1 MNIQLLLIIQIAVEV
16 ILCVAVVFL
25 LVQGFGKGRKVP
37 PVTPVL
43 GKSDLE
49 QLKALLDES
58 RDEFQNFQEAMDRGR
73 KTLGDMIRQIDDR
86 EKSLGFLLE
95 EAGKKL
101 DREKSRDFSSP
112 MEENLRYKDAACL
125 IRQGKTDREIAQE
138 CGVTEGEVA
147 LIKGL
152 LSAGNEPL

>member
-16 ILCVAVVFL
+16 ILCIAVAFL
-25 LVQGFGKGRKVP
+25 LFQGFGKDRKA
-37 PVTPVL
+37 TPAPAL
-43 GKSDLE
+43 EAADLA
-49 QLKALLDES
+49 QLKDLLDAS
-58 RDEFQNFQEAMDRGR
+58 REEFQNFQDAMDRGR

-86 EKSLGFLLE
+86 ETSLGLLLE

-101 DREKSRDFSSP
+101 EREELQNFSGG

-125 IRQGKTDREIAQE
+125 IRQGKTDREIARE

>member
-25 LVQGFGKGRKVP
+25 LIQGFGKGRKGET
-37 PVTPVL
+37 TPL
-43 GKSDLE
+43 LQKTDLA

-58 RDEFQNFQEAMDRGR
+58 RGEFQIFQEAMDRGR

-86 EKSLGFLLE
+86 ETSLGLLLE

-101 DREKSRDFSSP
+101 DLENSRDFSGRV
-112 MEENLRYKDAACL
+112 EENLRYKDAACL
-125 IRQGKTDREIAQE
+125 IRQGKTDREIARE

>member
-16 ILCVAVVFL
+16 ILCIAVMFL
-25 LVQGFGKGRKVP
+25 LIQGFGKGRKVETP
-37 PVTPVL
+37 PILAKT
-43 GKSDLE
+43 DLA
-49 QLKALLDES
+49 QLKTLLDES
-58 RDEFQNFQEAMDRGR
+58 RDEFQNFQEAMDEGR
-73 KTLGDMIRQIDDR
+73 KTLKDMIRQIGER
-86 EKSLGFLLE
+86 EQSLGFLLE

-101 DREKSRDFSSP
+101 DREDSRDFSGG

-125 IRQGKTDREIAQE
+125 IRQGKTDSEIAKE

-152 LSAGNEPL
+152 LSAGNEPV

>member
-1 MNIQLLLIIQIAVEV
+1 MNIQLLLVIQIAVEV
-16 ILCVAVVFL
+16 ILCIAVAFL
-25 LVQGFGKGRKVP
+25 LVQGFGKGRKVETP
-37 PVTPVL
+37 PLMEKT
-43 GKSDLE
+43 DLV

-73 KTLGDMIRQIDDR
+73 KTLGEMIRQIDDR
-86 EKSLGFLLE
+86 ETSLGLLLE

-101 DREKSRDFSSP
+101 DLEKSRDFSGG

-125 IRQGKTDREIAQE
+125 IRQGKTDREIARE

-152 LSAGNEPL
+152 LSAGNEPI